1 MIPAFLLKP
10 LAGPIAGGLA
20 VALLAALIYV
30 GLGSIGKSRTISHLQ
45 DEISNPKTGLLA
57 RLAVEQT
64 DLNQCRANRIS
75 IEEAARQQNE
85 AVDMAHRQDAER
97 EAELEHLA
105 QDYRARMAHAEKV
118 AESLL
123 AIKGTG
129 NSCADAERLI
139 RDTVK

>member
-1 MIPAFLLKP
+1 MFSFLLKP
-10 LAGPIAGGLA
+10 LAGPIASGAAAL
-20 VALLAALIYV
+20 LLAALLYV
-30 GLGSIGKSRTISHLQ
+30 GLGSITKSRTIAHLN

-85 AVDMAHRQDAER
+85 AVDKAHRQDAER
-97 EAELEHLA
+97 EAELERVA
-105 QDYRARMAHAEKV
+105 QDYRTRMAHAEKV
-118 AESLL
+118 AGSLL

-139 RDTVK
+139 RDSVK